1 MGVTFRNPDY
11 LIKGFRKSLKNFA
24 IASIY
29 FVDLLAYNYN
39 AVKRMSTLKRNYIFD
54 FDSTLTKV
62 EALDVLA
69 EITLVDNPKKA
80 AIIQEIIDITNL
92 GIDGD
97 ISFTESLEKRIKL
110 LNASKSDLNG
120 LISKLSEQV
129 SVSIESNKA
138 FFEEYSDDIYV
149 ISAGFKEFIVP
160 IVAAYNIP
168 AERVYANTFEFD
180 TQDKIVGFDRKNP
193 LSVHNGKI
201 KCLRDLNLDGEI
213 QVIGDG
219 YSDAV
224 TREAGVAD
232 KFFAYT
238 ENVSRDKTT
247 KNADYITPNLD
258 EFLFVNKLPRSIS
271 YPKNRI
277 KILLLENVHKDAFEK
292 LSKDGFT
299 VETVSKSLSEKE
311 LIEKIKDV
319 HVLGIRSKTQVTKK
333 VIAAAE
339 KLMVVGA
346 FCIGTKQID
355 LDVCKE
361 NGVVVFNAPYSNT
374 RSVVELAIGEI
385 IMLMRS
391 VFHRSTELHKGKWNK
406 TADGSRE
413 VRGKKLGIVGYGN
426 IGKQLS
432 ILAEALGMD
441 VYYYDVEDKLALG
454 NATKIN
460 KLADLLAIS
469 DVITLHIDD
478 NAANKNFIG
487 KKEISQMK
495 EGVHLVNLS
504 RGFVVD
510 IDALKAGLKSGKI
523 AGAAVDVY
531 PEEPRA
537 NGDFY
542 TELKGLDNVILT
554 PHVGGS
560 TEEAQKD
567 IADFVPNKIMAYINS
582 GNTVDAVNFP
592 NIRLPKHKNAHRFLH
607 IHENVPGVMAR
618 INKVLA
624 KYDMN
629 IIGQYLSTDAKVG
642 YVITDLDKEY
652 NPKVIKKLKD
662 VDGTIKFRVLY

>member
-1 MGVTFRNPDY
+1 MSA
-11 LIKGFRKSLKNFA
+11 IKRS
-24 IASIY
+24 Y
-29 FVDLLAYNYN
+29 V
-39 AVKRMSTLKRNYIFD
+39 FD
-54 FDSTLTKV
+54 FDSTLTSV

-69 EITLVDNPKKA
+69 EITLKGSPEKDR
-80 AIIQEIIDITNL
+80 IIQEIIEITNL
-92 GIDGD
+92 GIDGE
-97 ISFTESLEKRIKL
+97 ISFTESLERRIQL
-110 LNASKSDLNG
+110 LQAKKTDLPL
-120 LISKLSEQV
+120 LITALQQKV
-129 SVSIESNKA
+129 SPSIESNKA
-138 FFEEYSDDIYV
+138 FFQDFSDDIYV
-149 ISAGFKEFIVP
+149 ISCGFKEFIDP
-160 IVAAYNIP
+160 IVSLYNIP
-168 AERVYANTFEFD
+168 SERVHANTFVYDENG
-180 TQDKIVGFDRKNP
+180 TIVGFDRDNV

-201 KCLRDLNLDGEI
+201 QCLKDLNLAGEI

-219 YSDAV
+219 YSDYV

-232 KFFAYT
+232 TFFAYT

-247 KNADYITPNLD
+247 ANADHIAPNLD
-258 EFLFVNKLPRSIS
+258 EFLFVNDLPRNIS

-277 KILLLENVHKDAFEK
+277 KILLLENVHPDAFQK
-292 LSKDGFT
+292 LSNDGFS
-299 VETVSKSLSEKE
+299 VETVTRSLSEDE
-311 LIEKIKDV
+311 LIEKLKDV

-333 VIAAAE
+333 VIDAAE

-355 LDVCKE
+355 LTACKE

-391 VFHRSTELHKGKWNK
+391 VFQRSTELHNGQWNK
-406 TADGSRE
+406 TAQGSRE

-454 NATKIN
+454 NATKVSVLN
-460 KLADLLAIS
+460 DLLALS

-487 KKEISQMK
+487 EKEIACMK
-495 EGVHLVNLS
+495 DGVHLVNLS

-510 IDALKAGLKSGKI
+510 INALAAALKSGKI

-542 TELKGLDNVILT
+542 TELKGLSNVILT

-567 IADFVPNKIMAYINS
+567 IADFVPSKMMAYINS

-592 NIRLPKHKNAHRFLH
+592 NIRLPKHHNAHRFLH
-607 IHENVPGVMAR
+607 IHKNVPGVMAH

-624 KYDMN
+624 KFEMN
-629 IIGQYLSTDAKVG
+629 ITGQYLSTDANVG
-642 YVITDLDKEY
+642 YVITDLDKKY
-652 NPKVIKKLKD
+652 NKAVVQELKD
-662 VDGTIKFRVLY
+662 VTGTIKFRVLY